1 MRISDWSSDVC
12 SSDLKVRLLS
22 EAIGAGV
29 KKLHYGESTPTAR
42 CFDIRV
48 NERWLPEDER
58 AEAFGRADL
67 ERAPLLWRGR
77 FDPERIEEL
86 RPGQK
91 TLNDTHIREGVVVG
105 STGEIGRAHVCTP
118 VTNAHHACRI

>member
-77 FDPERIEEL
+77 FDPERIEA
-86 RPGQK
+86 Q
-91 TLNDTHIREGVVVG
+91 
-105 STGEIGRAHVCTP
+105 IGRAS
-118 VTNAHHACRI
+118 CRERVGQYG